1 MSVESLATAAGKSQ
15 ARSRVTNGSKL
26 LAGVDGRT
34 RSARRYRDV
43 LDALL
48 AELDRAPTESD
59 LILAH
64 RASALTAWCEEREA
78 AMSRGEPIDMPAFVT
93 SANSLRRLLS
103 DLRRR
108 GRAA

>member
-1 MSVESLATAAGKSQ
+1 MPALMAARAARAVTATS
-15 ARSRVTNGSKL
+15 STPCF
-26 LAGVDGRT
+26 
-34 RSARRYRDV
+34 
-43 LDALL
+43 
-48 AELDRAPTESD
+48 DRAPTESD